1 MPREAPQPRIRE
13 GFLVV
18 VLAACASLAAFLY
31 YFRQDALLLYGDAV
45 AHLHIARR
53 VVDGRYPGPFE
64 LGTVWLPLPHILMLP
79 LVAVDWMWRTGAAGA
94 VVSMISYVAGTV
106 GVFRLVRGAVAP
118 EATGRRVAPW
128 LAAAVFALN
137 PNLLYLQTTAMTEPL
152 YLALFVWTVVF
163 LAEFA
168 RGAREGEAGAG
179 RWLERAA
186 IALSAAMLTRYDGW
200 FLAAACGPIAGWLM
214 WQQRGSAPAALKR
227 SFRNFLLLT
236 ALTPALWLAWNF
248 GEYGRALEFATGP
261 YSARAIEQRSARG
274 SHPLHPGEGSLPLA
288 ALYFGKAAQL
298 NLGPGRAAQALM
310 LAAALGAL
318 LGLRRRRGGTALL
331 LWVPLPFYAISVAY
345 AATPIFVPVWWPFS
359 YYNVRYGTELLP
371 AVAVGAGLL
380 AANIRG
386 RVGQVA
392 AAAIGLLAV
401 VSYGGSWRSGPV
413 SLAEARVNAVT
424 RVAFEAKLATE
435 LRKLPPGSMLLMY
448 CGNHPGAL
456 QQAGIPL
463 RRVIHEGSRTIAD
476 GEYGEWE
483 RALELPGAYAD
494 YVVAIAGD
502 PAAMSAARN
511 AGQLQAVAVVE
522 SPGQPRA
529 VIWKTKAAPGR

>member
-1 MPREAPQPRIRE
+1 
-13 GFLVV
+13 VV
-18 VLAACASLAAFLY
+18 VLLAACASLAAFLY

-94 VVSMISYVAGTV
+94 VVSMVSYVAGTV
-106 GVFRLVRGAVAP
+106 GVFRLVRGATAP
-118 EATGRRVAPW
+118 ESAGRRVAPW

-168 RGAREGEAGAG
+168 RQAHEGDARSGVS
-179 RWLERAA
+179 LERAA
-186 IALSAAMLTRYDGW
+186 FTLSAAMLTRYDGW
-200 FLAAACGPIAGWLM
+200 FLAAACGPIAVRLM
-214 WQQRGSAPAALKR
+214 WKHRGAPTALRR

-236 ALTPALWLAWNF
+236 ALAPALWLAYNF
-248 GEYGRALEFATGP
+248 GQYGHPLEFAAGP

-274 SHPLHPGEGSLPLA
+274 GHPFHPGEGSLPLA

-298 NLGPGRAAQALM
+298 NLGPGRAGQGLM
-310 LAAALGAL
+310 LAAALGTL
-318 LGLRRRRGGTALL
+318 LCLWRRRGGTALL
-331 LWVPLPFYAISVAY
+331 LWMPLPFYALAVAY
-345 AATPIFVPVWWPFS
+345 AAAPIFVPVWWPFS
-359 YYNVRYGTELLP
+359 YYNVRYGIELLP
-371 AVAVGAGLL
+371 AVAVGAALVVVSL
-380 AANIRG
+380 RG
-386 RVGQVA
+386 KTAQVA
-392 AAAIGLLAV
+392 AAAIALLVV
-401 VSYGGSWRSGPV
+401 VSYGGSWRSCPV
-413 SLAEARVNAVT
+413 SLGEARVNAVT
-424 RVAFEAKLATE
+424 RIQFETKLAAE
-435 LRKLPPGSMLLMY
+435 LRKLPPGSILLMY

-456 QQAGIPL
+456 EQAGIPL

-483 RALELPGAYAD
+483 RALETPGAYAD

-502 PAAMSAARN
+502 PVAMSAARN
-511 AGQLQAVAVVE
+511 ASRLQAVAVIE

-529 VIWKTKAAPGR
+529 VIWKTNKTNVPPGR

>member
-1 MPREAPQPRIRE
+1 
-13 GFLVV
+13 VV
-18 VLAACASLAAFLY
+18 ALAACASLAALLY

-79 LVAVDWMWRTGAAGA
+79 LVAVDWLWRTGIAGA
-94 VVSMISYVAGTV
+94 AVSMASYVAGTL
-106 GVFRLVRGAVAP
+106 GVFRLVRDAVAP
-118 EATGRRVAPW
+118 ESGGRRVAPW
-128 LAAAVFALN
+128 LAAGVFALN

-152 YLALFVWTVVF
+152 YLALFIWAVVF

-168 RGAREGEAGAG
+168 RQARAAEAGAG
-179 RWLERAA
+179 PSLESAA

-200 FLAAACGPIAGWLM
+200 FLAAACGLVAVWVVWKHHI
-214 WQQRGSAPAALKR
+214 SAPGELKR

-236 ALTPALWLAWNF
+236 AITPALWLAWNF
-248 GEYGRALEFATGP
+248 GEYGNPLEFATGP

-274 SHPLHPGEGSLPLA
+274 GHPYHPGEGSLPLA

-318 LGLRRRRGGTALL
+318 LGLRRRRGATPLL
-331 LWVPLPFYAISVAY
+331 LWLPLPFYALAVAY
-345 AATPIFVPVWWPFS
+345 GATPIFVPVWWPFS
-359 YYNVRYGTELLP
+359 YYNVRYGIELLP
-371 AVAVGAGLL
+371 AVAVGAGL
-380 AANIRG
+380 AVTGVRG
-386 RVGQVA
+386 RLARAVA
-392 AAAIGLLAV
+392 AGLALLV
-401 VSYGGSWRSGPV
+401 VASYGGSWRSEPV
-413 SLAEARVNAVT
+413 SLGEARANAVT
-424 RVAFEAKLATE
+424 RVAFETRLAAE
-435 LRKLPPGSMLLMY
+435 LRKLPPGSTLLMY
-448 CGNHPGAL
+448 CGDHAGAL

-463 RRVIHEGSRTIAD
+463 RRVIHEGNRAIAD

-483 RALELPGAYAD
+483 RALEAPGAYAD

-502 PAAMSAARN
+502 PAGRSAARN
-511 AGQLQAVAVVE
+511 VGRLQEVAVIE

-529 VIWKTKAAPGR
+529 VIYKTNPPPGG